1 VIEYESLE
9 DYITEKLTNAEL
21 RKKYAQLDKFSNKDF
36 KIELDDFG
44 LAIK

>member
-1 VIEYESLE
+1 MIEYEKLE
-9 DYITEKLTNAEL
+9 DNITEKITNAEL
-21 RKKYAQLDKFSNKDF
+21 RKKYAQLDKVSDKDF